1 MSTFT
6 NALIREI
13 GRNYGKAISN
23 SLLGDAHANPVRI
36 VGTPRILG
44 AGSGGRNYENKLI
57 KLLETY
63 EIKGATATFNVA
75 QNMVNYYMDL
85 VEEAQADNTISLSE
99 TSYLIKMFSKCH
111 KELGRIHTALE
122 DYKLAYL
129 LNKNLNTHFS
139 KSQKNLEF
147 ESNKKRASFSIYN
160 FSSKKYDFDW
170 FLIANSFKRENQTE
184 SNELLLTTETK
195 TYLIPEK
202 KKVDF
207 FIKISGEISFEFLAN
222 AVNKIKNIEQIIT
235 SYSIDKNTL
244 KSKDFLIF

>member
-1 MSTFT
+1 MQIH
-6 NALIREI
+6 ALGLEDFCEEEYSLI
-13 GRNYGKAISN
+13 G
-23 SLLGDAHANPVRI
+23 
-36 VGTPRILG
+36 
-44 AGSGGRNYENKLI
+44 
-57 KLLETY
+57 
-63 EIKGATATFNVA
+63 
-75 QNMVNYYMDL
+75 
-85 VEEAQADNTISLSE
+85 
-99 TSYLIKMFSKCH
+99 
-111 KELGRIHTALE
+111 IHTALE

-129 LNKNLNTHFS
+129 LNKNLSTHFS
-139 KSQKNLEF
+139 KPKKDLEF
-147 ESNKKRASFSIYN
+147 DNDKNGASFSIYN

-207 FIKISGEISFEFLAN
+207 FIKICGEVDFQFVADT
-222 AVNKIKNIEQIIT
+222 VNKIKNIEQIIT

>member
-1 MSTFT
+1 MQIH
-6 NALIREI
+6 ALGLDDFCDEEYSLI
-13 GRNYGKAISN
+13 G
-23 SLLGDAHANPVRI
+23 
-36 VGTPRILG
+36 
-44 AGSGGRNYENKLI
+44 
-57 KLLETY
+57 
-63 EIKGATATFNVA
+63 
-75 QNMVNYYMDL
+75 
-85 VEEAQADNTISLSE
+85 
-99 TSYLIKMFSKCH
+99 
-111 KELGRIHTALE
+111 IHTALE

-129 LNKNLNTHFS
+129 LNKNLNTQLS

-147 ESNKKRASFSIYN
+147 DSDKNNASFSLYN

-207 FIKISGEISFEFLAN
+207 FIKISGEISFEFVAN
-222 AVNKIKNIEQIIT
+222 AVSKIKNIEQIIT
-235 SYSIDKNTL
+235 SYSIDKNSL